1 MSGRANLKPT
11 EETGSIMTEV
21 WSTDWYLVPLQYD
34 CLHCGAQT
42 GGHGLVLG
50 PSTQVSE
57 GIAAGNWGIER
68 LDAYGVV
75 RGWRRRERQVCD
87 FITNMS
93 EARLRFSEDEL
104 LLICEHCGGENGL
117 DVGVPVAMENF
128 VQWGSLRALRNE
140 RRMIVARAADIARFH
155 DGTVIDSDGGVGPSF
170 AVVAR
175 GTCHNDIRGQGHI
188 EILLDLSAGHFA
200 WSTMFENHGTKNAWS
215 ALSAVSGRQIAA
227 MVDQLA
233 QAEISLT
240 SLSCV
245 DDSGPVCL
253 FAFQQIV
260 DGLAEGGY
268 AWAEREG

>member
-1 MSGRANLKPT
+1 
-11 EETGSIMTEV
+11 
-21 WSTDWYLVPLQYD
+21 
-34 CLHCGAQT
+34 
-42 GGHGLVLG
+42 
-50 PSTQVSE
+50 
-57 GIAAGNWGIER
+57 
-68 LDAYGVV
+68 
-75 RGWRRRERQVCD
+75 
-87 FITNMS
+87 
-93 EARLRFSEDEL
+93 
-104 LLICEHCGGENGL
+104 
-117 DVGVPVAMENF
+117 
-128 VQWGSLRALRNE
+128 
-140 RRMIVARAADIARFH
+140 
-155 DGTVIDSDGGVGPSF
+155 
-170 AVVAR
+170 VVAR

>member
-1 MSGRANLKPT
+1 
-11 EETGSIMTEV
+11 MTEV

-42 GGHGLVLG
+42 GGRGLVLG
-50 PSTQVSE
+50 PNTQISD
-57 GIAAGNWGIER
+57 GIADGIWEIER
-68 LDAYGVV
+68 LAAYAAV
-75 RGWRRRERQVCD
+75 REWQRPRRQGCD
-87 FITNMS
+87 FITGLS

-117 DVGVPVAMENF
+117 DVVTPTAMENF
-128 VQWGSLRALRNE
+128 VQWGSLHALRNE

-155 DGTVIDSDGGVGPSF
+155 DGTVVDSDGIVGPSF

-175 GTCHNDIRGQGHI
+175 GACHNDIRGQGHI
-188 EILLDLSAGHFA
+188 EILLDLSAGHYA
-200 WSTMFENHGTKNAWS
+200 WSTMFENHGAENAWS
-215 ALSAVSGRQIAA
+215 VLSAVSGRQIAA

-245 DDSGPVCL
+245 DDCGPVCL
-253 FAFQQIV
+253 FAFQRIV

-268 AWAEREG
+268 AWAEQES